1 MVHPED
7 QLAGRVLGGYRIDE
21 VLSTSPMGKVYKAFQ
36 LSVERYVALKFLATA
51 LLDNSEVREAFVAG
65 AKAAASL
72 NHRNIVRVHDVCRE
86 EGYLF
91 YSMEYVGGGS
101 FRDRIGVKALPAS
114 AWPGVLWGANSGL
127 LHAQQ
132 KGVFHPQLVP
142 EHFLFSE
149 TGEVKILNLGLAA
162 SMEPVRRK
170 LGVRFHDWVFY
181 SPPEEAENSRGRRQG
196 EVFTA
201 GCTLYHVM
209 AGEPPFAGTT
219 VEQVTA
225 RKLSRDPMGLQQRAG
240 LASAEVS
247 EIVERMI
254 ERDRGLRYSDFSELN
269 EEVSTHCEPSSES
282 AYSGRKILGLALS
295 ALVLAAAAWLFFRA
309 GAVEE
314 RPQGGIARPSSASEK
329 AGASPASSSGKAA
342 EPVQQPVREP
352 ESAVAPV
359 SPPVSKPAKTARA
372 PEMVDKPG
380 GKEAAPVAPPDKSG
394 LEFSEVVKR
403 GDDWRVFLGRISPPA
418 GWDQPGF
425 EDSGWDSK
433 PSGFGYSSSESE
445 LATVETRL
453 DDMPTEGYLSVFIRK
468 SFQIEDPAAVSK
480 FRLKLLIDDGF
491 VAYLNGVEVA
501 RHNIKA
507 GTPAFDKPAD
517 YIENPEG
524 DLRSYDLR
532 KHLPL
537 LHPGSNVIAIQGHN
551 QSLKS
556 TDFILTPTLE
566 VLTTRIRLSPVELAD
581 LQMEL
586 SLKAEEQVGG
596 YLKLRDYRRA
606 LDSVSDLE
614 FRFKGYQELE
624 KWEKKVLD
632 GIESDLEVTL
642 LRAEN
647 LLELGE
653 FEKTRELVKD
663 FNSRTPRKYRKRI
676 QPLLDAATIGE
687 GLAQGAVEMVA
698 RAEVAVLV
706 AIEKGNFD
714 AGVKVLEGIPD
725 VPGKSL
731 KAGIDRARMAL
742 ETSRWAWEKI
752 LLGLRKY
759 RGKRELLLPVEPAG
773 EDGVVPALWLQS
785 YKKPDGVEV
794 PLVFQRKS
802 GELYKCDLVD
812 LPLPALLAFLRAGV
826 ARNEPGEV
834 DKVIEL
840 YGDEAGVV
848 GVAFLLLC
856 RKGPKS
862 ALENLA
868 AVAEK
873 ERGGLEEEV
882 SYLGKRLLESSA
894 TQASV
899 FVTIVGQEEDGTA
912 AQKEAVDWQAFLE
925 SIEDLVRRHRTL
937 SYYKEFREELE
948 GLYTLAAV
956 NVLKDSGI
964 RGVVAGRVKERN
976 LAKKKGVI
984 QLSYD
989 FSSQDQLADFS
1000 LMEGAARIE
1009 DGHLVLSGECRLL
1022 HGNPFRDAIEVKL
1035 VAVGYTPTT
1044 PNINIALWTREGE
1057 VVTSKFKPEPDPAE
1071 EPDPEIEEGLD
1082 VLPVD
1087 YLAFCLGYDT
1097 GSSFREIGSDR
1108 DLPISPAFVITSG
1121 ARGERIPVISRGA
1134 SGAKFAYTYWA
1145 EAVGNRIGGRQN
1157 VTLSLGP
1164 KAFSWTTN
1172 SLRLQRLAQ
1181 RKKTRLLP
1189 WLSKATPFGSVTL
1202 FTNGNE
1208 NYYDYLV
1215 VEAELDPGWL
1225 ELERKRKIAA
1235 DFTALEAGG

>member
-7 QLAGRVLGGYRIDE
+7 QLVGRVLGGYRIDE

-36 LSVERYVALKFLATA
+36 LSVERYVALKFLASA

-101 FRDRIGVKALPAS
+101 FRDRIRVKALPTS
-114 AWPGVLWGANSGL
+114 AWPGVLWGATSGL

-181 SPPEEAENSRGRRQG
+181 SPPEEEGSRGRRQG

-201 GCTLYHVM
+201 GCALYHVM

-225 RKLSRDPMGLQQRAG
+225 RKLSRDPMGLQQRASM
-240 LASAEVS
+240 ASAEVS
-247 EIVERMI
+247 AIVERMI
-254 ERDRGLRYSDFSELN
+254 ERDCGLRYSDFSEMN
-269 EEVSTHCEPSSES
+269 DEVSIHCEPSSEG
-282 AYSGRKILGLALS
+282 AYSGRKVIALALS
-295 ALVLAAAAWLFFRA
+295 VLVLVAAAWFLFRA
-309 GAVEE
+309 GDVEE
-314 RPQGGIARPSSASEK
+314 PSPGEMASPSLTPAREESSAGSS
-329 AGASPASSSGKAA
+329 AGKTA
-342 EPVQQPVREP
+342 EPAQKPVREP
-352 ESAVAPV
+352 EPAVARV
-359 SPPVSKPAKTARA
+359 SPPVSKPVKKAR
-372 PEMVDKPG
+372 PPGTEEGKPG
-380 GKEAAPVAPPDKSG
+380 VKVPAPLAPPDKSG
-394 LEFSEVVKR
+394 LEFSELVKR

-418 GWDQPGF
+418 RWNQPAF
-425 EDSGWDSK
+425 DDSGWDSK

-445 LATVETRL
+445 LTTVKTRL
-453 DDMPTEGYLSVFIRK
+453 DDMPTEGYLTVFIRK
-468 SFQIEDPAAVSK
+468 SFQVEDPAEVSK

-501 RHNIKA
+501 RHNMKA
-507 GTPAFDKPAD
+507 GIPAFDKPAD

-551 QSLKS
+551 QSLTS
-556 TDFILTPTLE
+556 TDFVLTPTLE
-566 VLTTRIRLSPVELAD
+566 VLTTRRGLSPGELAD
-581 LQMEL
+581 LQLEL

-606 LDSVSDLE
+606 LDSIEDLE

-624 KWEKKVLD
+624 KWEKKVLA

-653 FEKTRELVKD
+653 FEEIRELVTD

-676 QPLLDAATIGE
+676 QPILDAVTLGE
-687 GLAQGAVEMVA
+687 GIAQGAVETVA
-698 RAEVAVLV
+698 RAQVAVLV

-714 AGVKVLEGIPD
+714 AGARVLDRIPA

-731 KAGIDRARMAL
+731 REGIDRATMAL

-759 RGKRELLLPVEPAG
+759 RGKRALLVPVEPAG

-802 GELYKCDLVD
+802 GELYKCDLID
-812 LPLPALLAFLRAGV
+812 LPLPALLAFLGAGV
-826 ARNEPGEV
+826 ARNEPGELDRV
-834 DKVIEL
+834 MEV
-840 YGDEAGVV
+840 YGAEAGVI
-848 GVAFLLLC
+848 GIELLLLC
-856 RKGPKS
+856 RKGPRS

-868 AVAEK
+868 FVAEQ
-873 ERGGLEEEV
+873 ERAGLEEGIN
-882 SYLGKRLLESSA
+882 YLGKRLLESSLA
-894 TQASV
+894 QAS
-899 FVTIVGQEEDGTA
+899 
-912 AQKEAVDWQAFLE
+912 
-925 SIEDLVRRHRTL
+925 
-937 SYYKEFREELE
+937 
-948 GLYTLAAV
+948 
-956 NVLKDSGI
+956 
-964 RGVVAGRVKERN
+964 
-976 LAKKKGVI
+976 
-984 QLSYD
+984 
-989 FSSQDQLADFS
+989 
-1000 LMEGAARIE
+1000 
-1009 DGHLVLSGECRLL
+1009 
-1022 HGNPFRDAIEVKL
+1022 
-1035 VAVGYTPTT
+1035 
-1044 PNINIALWTREGE
+1044 
-1057 VVTSKFKPEPDPAE
+1057 
-1071 EPDPEIEEGLD
+1071 
-1082 VLPVD
+1082 
-1087 YLAFCLGYDT
+1087 
-1097 GSSFREIGSDR
+1097 
-1108 DLPISPAFVITSG
+1108 
-1121 ARGERIPVISRGA
+1121 
-1134 SGAKFAYTYWA
+1134 
-1145 EAVGNRIGGRQN
+1145 
-1157 VTLSLGP
+1157 
-1164 KAFSWTTN
+1164 
-1172 SLRLQRLAQ
+1172 
-1181 RKKTRLLP
+1181 
-1189 WLSKATPFGSVTL
+1189 
-1202 FTNGNE
+1202 
-1208 NYYDYLV
+1208 
-1215 VEAELDPGWL
+1215 
-1225 ELERKRKIAA
+1225 
-1235 DFTALEAGG
+1235 